1 MSEDLD
7 NVEDIRLKKLAD
19 LLRDV
24 DPERVKMMIRKDATL
39 QMRLTEADK
48 DEIKITAGD
57 LGISVSE
64 YLLRCHWIVSKKL
77 SELP

>member
-1 MSEDLD
+1 MNQDLD

-24 DPERVKMMIRKDATL
+24 DPERVKRMLRKDATL

-48 DEIKITAGD
+48 DDIKGMAGD
-57 LGISVSE
+57 LGIPVSE

-77 SELP
+77 SES

>member
-1 MSEDLD
+1 MNRDSD

-24 DPERVKMMIRKDATL
+24 DPERVKKMLRKDATL

-48 DEIKITAGD
+48 NDIKRMASE
-57 LGISVSE
+57 LGIPVSE
-64 YLLRCHWIVSKKL
+64 YMLRCHWIVSEKL
-77 SELP
+77 SEL